1 MHRQIGAFTIG
12 ILMLVAL
19 AVQPALAIVVSDEQ
33 NDALHRAL
41 GNSVPFESVGRFTGT
56 TATNG
61 FLASGTLIAPEWV
74 LTAAHVV
81 DDVRSLTFSIGGQVY
96 QVDRKIA
103 YPSWNRDLW
112 SGYDIGLVHLTK
124 PVDNVRPAQLYA
136 GSGELN
142 HADTVVGY
150 GKTGTGIF
158 GDTKCDGVK
167 RGAQNIITEI
177 ENRRLLLADF
187 QNPLPPGAV
196 SLTGDRS
203 LPLEGLIAPGDSGG
217 GLFITTPTGTYLAG
231 VNSFVGSDY
240 GAPRSVY
247 GNFSGHTRVSAFRNW
262 IEAKIRGDSGDGTAS
277 TAESEPK
284 APDATLY
291 PAPEPASVVLLL
303 AAGAMLWISRRLLRR
318 A

>member
-1 MHRQIGAFTIG
+1 MHRQIGTLAIG
-12 ILMLVAL
+12 ILMLVGL
-19 AVQPALAIVVSDEQ
+19 AGQPALAIVVSDEQ
-33 NDALHRAL
+33 NDTLHRAL
-41 GNSVPFESVGRFTGT
+41 GNSVPFESVGRITGT
-56 TATNG
+56 TGSNG

-81 DDVRSLTFSIGGQVY
+81 EDAKSLTFSIGGQVY

-124 PVDNVRPAQLYA
+124 PVDNVKPAQLYA
-136 GSGELN
+136 GSSELN
-142 HADTVVGY
+142 HADTVVGF
-150 GKTGTGIF
+150 GKTGTGIN
-158 GDTKCDGVK
+158 GDIKCDGVK
-167 RGAQNIITEI
+167 RGAQNVITEI

-187 QNPLPPGAV
+187 QNPLPPGAI
-196 SLTGDRS
+196 SLTGIRS

-231 VNSFVGSDY
+231 VNSFVGSDL

-247 GNFSGHTRVSAFRNW
+247 GNFSGHTRVSAFRDW
-262 IEAKIRGDSGDGTAS
+262 IEAKIRGDSEDPIAP
-277 TAESEPK
+277 AVDNDK
-284 APDATLY
+284 APSATLY

-303 AAGAMLWISRRLLRR
+303 AAGAMLWMSRRLMRL